1 MNAKV
6 RFLIEEA
13 RKLSPD
19 EQSELIAALVD
30 DGEQDRAPETEIS
43 PAELQRRAEEVRSGR
58 SHTIDA
64 DLAIRAIRAT
74 LSRK

>member
-6 RFLIEEA
+6 RFLIDEA
-13 RKLSPD
+13 RKLTLD

-30 DGEQDRAPETEIS
+30 DGDQDHAPATQIS
-43 PAELQRRAEEVRSGR
+43 RAELRRRAEEVRSGR

-64 DLAIRAIRAT
+64 DIAIRAVRAT
-74 LSRK
+74 LRRK